1 MTKNLNMWHF
11 TMPDLCTDFTIS
23 EFGYVTIDVVAI
35 TDAKK
40 NNFS

>member
-1 MTKNLNMWHF
+1 MTKELNMWHF

-23 EFGYVTIDVVAI
+23 EFGFVRIDVAI
-35 TDAKK
+35 ADTKK